1 MLLKKINNAIEE
13 KAMRQGIYFPCEEVV
28 TVQLTLTDSEREEF
42 YNLDLSDNYNYEI
55 NDNELCITYSR
66 TK

>member
-1 MLLKKINNAIEE
+1 MLLEKINNAIEE
-13 KAMRQGIYFPCEEVV
+13 KAMRRGFYFPCKEVV
-28 TVQLTLTDSEREEF
+28 TVQLTLTDSEKEEF

-55 NDNELCITYSR
+55 NNNELCITYSR